1 MESERILRT
10 SVFGGFRREDVLQ
23 YVEELKGEIAAL
35 SEEVKGKTA
44 RLDALQ
50 EKADELAAVCEQAKE
65 TEAKLQETTAA
76 LKATREQNEAL
87 QAENAEFTARF
98 AAIDGEKAEIDRKTQ
113 EIKLS
118 EAQLGAAFLDARKY
132 SDEIVTAA
140 NQKATETQNEASDSI
155 AKQAQEVARLSS
167 DVDILSATLTKSIN
181 DLHADI
187 SALSAKLSK
196 AAQALQNRKDAEKF
210 VPDISIKIEKELGEK
225 ITGITETDDGSG
237 LTYIHYP
244 PHTEFNEDL
253 NITPSTVYRFDTPK
267 EG

>member
-10 SVFGGFRREDVLQ
+10 SIFGGFRREDVLQ
-23 YVEELKGEIAAL
+23 YVAELKGEIAAL
-35 SEEVKGKTA
+35 SEEIKGKTKQI
-44 RLDALQ
+44 DALQ
-50 EKADELAAVCEQAKE
+50 EKADALALECEQAKE
-65 TEAKLQETTAA
+65 TESKLQETTVA
-76 LKATREQNEAL
+76 LEAFRGQNETL
-87 QAENAEFTARF
+87 QAENAVLSARV
-98 AAIDGEKAEIDRKTQ
+98 AAIDGEKAALEQKTQ
-113 EIKLS
+113 EIKAS

-140 NQKATETQNEASDSI
+140 NQKATETQNDASASI
-155 AKQAQEVARLSS
+155 ARQAQEVARLSS
-167 DVDILSATLTKSIN
+167 DVDTLSATLTKSIN
-181 DLHADI
+181 NLHADI

-210 VPDISIKIEKELGEK
+210 VPDISIKIEEELGEK
-225 ITGITETDDGSG
+225 ITGVTETDDGSG

-253 NITPSTVYRFDTPK
+253 NITPNTVYRFDTPK